1 MKLKITLIALITTI
15 LSTYAQT
22 FVDSNIALPN
32 ISFSTSALADVD
44 GDNDLDLYLSGMDDS
59 GVAVGGLYLY
69 NNGSYTLST
78 SSNLP
83 PIMFGESTWGDIDND
98 GDMDIILIGEDAS
111 YTVFTALYIND
122 GNGVFTNLNLNIP
135 AIEQGSVALIDY
147 NNDGFLDITY
157 SGIGATERLTKF
169 FTNNGNHT
177 FTELTTVAVP
187 GLNYGE
193 IAWADYDND
202 GDKDFIISGFDD
214 NTGGTNSYYTKLFIN
229 DGITVGVPA
238 FTESSEV
245 FQQGWLGDIAWVDYN
260 NDNNMD
266 LMLTGVGGSGDERFS
281 KMYKNNGD
289 GTFTDTN
296 LGFAAVSHSS
306 MAWKDFDSDGDLDL
320 FLTGVTTTP
329 GDGNNVSTIYRNDGS
344 DTFVNLN
351 METLFATSYYGDAD
365 SGDINNDG
373 KDDIIITGYT
383 GNFVSNSNVYLNHTT
398 AGVIDTQLL
407 KLTLYPNPSKSGLFK
422 LRGENNTILKAS
434 VYTSN
439 GQKIKDCNI
448 VNGLLNLTNINSGLY
463 FVTFSDKDKTVTKKI
478 VIE

>member
-1 MKLKITLIALITTI
+1 
-15 LSTYAQT
+15 
-22 FVDSNIALPN
+22 
-32 ISFSTSALADVD
+32 
-44 GDNDLDLYLSGMDDS
+44 MDDS

-83 PIMFGESTWGDIDND
+83 PIMLGESSWGDIDND
-98 GDMDIILIGEDAS
+98 DDMDIILIGEDAS
-111 YTVFTALYIND
+111 YTVFTALYLND

-135 AIEQGSVALIDY
+135 AVEQGSVSLVDY

-157 SGIGATERLTKF
+157 SGIGATNRLTKF

-177 FTELTTVAVP
+177 FTELTSVAVP

-202 GDKDFIISGFDD
+202 GDKDFFISGFDD
-214 NTGGTNSYYTKLFIN
+214 NAGGTNFYYTKLFVN
-229 DGITVGVPA
+229 NGITAGVPS

-266 LMLTGVGGSGDERFS
+266 LMLTGVGGAGDERFS

-289 GTFTDTN
+289 GTFTDIN

-306 MAWKDFDSDGDLDL
+306 MAWKDFDNDGDLDL

-398 AGVIDTQLL
+398 AGVIDTQLS
-407 KLTLYPNPSKSGLFK
+407 KLTLYPNPSKNGLFK
-422 LRGENNTILKAS
+422 LQGENNTILKAS
-434 VYTSN
+434 IYNTN
-439 GQKIKDCNI
+439 GQKIKECNLT
-448 VNGLLNLTNINSGLY
+448 NGLLNLTNLKSGVY
-463 FVTFSDKDKTVTKKI
+463 FISFYDKDKTITQKV
-478 VIE
+478 VIN